1 MEVGHGLLLRERDGC
16 ACYHQLKKHQLKN
29 LPTVLDTNPTQK
41 CSLLRFCNICSTST
55 QLSAITMHRP
65 FCLIALLFSIAC
77 PAIAQ
82 TGKPLYTIS
91 VTRSGAPLG
100 TITVEMFPDI
110 APKHVANFDSLVGI
124 GFFDGTAFHRV
135 VPGFV
140 IQGGDPN
147 TRSGDESTW
156 GMGDPSQQTV
166 PAEFSKLSH
175 QRGILSAARDD
186 DPNSATSQ
194 FFICVA
200 ASPSLDKRYSIYGRV
215 IAGMEVADS
224 IVRSPVKTGTEIPQQ
239 KIAMVIARIGTDTAT
254 PAITELRT
262 PSDDTMNV
270 TATQQVRWG
279 AVEGAIMYEV
289 QLSNTPDF
297 SALVFKDSVLSTSA
311 IFRNLVRGS
320 KKYHWRVRALN
331 GGKRGPFS
339 VSRSFTTAPLATSVE
354 EDDHQKN
361 NSAPK
366 ELDLSDSRPL
376 PHRQ

>member
-1 MEVGHGLLLRERDGC
+1 M
-16 ACYHQLKKHQLKN
+16 
-29 LPTVLDTNPTQK
+29 T
-41 CSLLRFCNICSTST
+41 TSINR
-55 QLSAITMHRP
+55 S
-65 FCLIALLFSIAC
+65 FCLIALFLAIGC
-77 PAIAQ
+77 PTFAQ
-82 TGKPLYTIS
+82 LGKPLYTIS
-91 VTRSGAPLG
+91 VTRGGAPLG
-100 TITVEMFPDI
+100 VIMVEMFPDI
-110 APKHVANFDSLVGI
+110 APKHVANFDSLAGI

-156 GMGDPSQQTV
+156 GTGDPSQQTV

-175 QRGILSAARDD
+175 QRGIFSAARSD

-200 ASPSLDKRYSIYGRV
+200 AAPGLDKRYSIYGRV
-215 IAGMEVADS
+215 IAGMEIADT
-224 IVRSPVKTGTEIPQQ
+224 IVRSPVKSGTEIPQQ
-239 KIAMVIARIGTDTAT
+239 KIAMVVARTGTDTTT

-279 AVEGAIMYEV
+279 AVEGAILYEV
-289 QLSNTPDF
+289 QLSSDPDF
-297 SALVFKDSVLSTSA
+297 STLAFKDSVLSTSA
-311 IFRNLVRGS
+311 IFKNLVRGS
-320 KKYHWRVRALN
+320 NKYHWRVRALN

-354 EDDHQKN
+354 DDDGG
-361 NSAPK
+361 SSEPK
-366 ELDLSDSRPL
+366 KLDLSDNHPL
-376 PHRQ
+376 PYRHQR

>member
-1 MEVGHGLLLRERDGC
+1 
-16 ACYHQLKKHQLKN
+16 
-29 LPTVLDTNPTQK
+29 
-41 CSLLRFCNICSTST
+41 
-55 QLSAITMHRP
+55 MHRP
-65 FCLIALLFSIAC
+65 FFLIALLFSIAC

-200 ASPSLDKRYSIYGRV
+200 ASPFLDKNYSIYGRV
-215 IAGMEVADS
+215 ITGMEVADS

-239 KIAMVIARIGTDTAT
+239 KIVMVIARIGTDTAT